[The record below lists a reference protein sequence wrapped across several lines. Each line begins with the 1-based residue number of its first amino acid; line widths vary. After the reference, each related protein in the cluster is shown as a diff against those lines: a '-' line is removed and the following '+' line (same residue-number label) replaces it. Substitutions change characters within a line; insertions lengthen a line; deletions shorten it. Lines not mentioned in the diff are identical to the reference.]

1 MGKNIRLNNPRP
13 NEDRSLS
20 KAAAKRRQNKETI
33 DEAWQRILAMK
44 NSPTDTERLKS
55 VKLAMEK
62 GIIGREPGSAGK
74 RFSKAEA
81 LRLWAELEE
90 LERRNRLKELVDNMP
105 DNYRLITSSD
115 EFSAM
120 LDKLTNEDTIVFDV
134 ETTGT
139 DVYNDKIVGHVLS
152 ATSVDKH
159 YYVPTDH
166 DDVSIVQLD
175 RVFVAE
181 ELRNIYEDSS
191 IKKIAHNAKFDVQM

>member
-13 NEDRSLS
+13 NEDKSLS

-33 DEAWQRILAMK
+33 DEAWQRIFAMK
-44 NSPTDTERLKS
+44 NSPTDEARLKS
-55 VKLAMEK
+55 VKQAMEN
-62 GIIGREPGSAGK
+62 GVIGREPGSAGK

-81 LRLWAELEE
+81 LRLWTELEE

-115 EFSAM
+115 DFYGM
-120 LDKLTNEDTIVFDV
+120 LDELINEELIVFDV

-139 DVYNDKIVGHVLS
+139 DVYSDRVVGHVLS

-166 DDVSIVQLD
+166 DDVSIAQLD
-175 RVFVAE
+175 RVFVTE
-181 ELRNIYEDSS
+181 ELR
-191 IKKIAHNAKFDVQM
+191 HL

>member
-55 VKLAMEK
+55 VKQAMEK

-81 LRLWAELEE
+81 LRLWMELEE
-90 LERRNRLKELVDNMP
+90 LERRNRLNDLVDNMP
-105 DNYRLITSSD
+105 NNYDLV
-115 EFSAM
+115 
-120 LDKLTNEDTIVFDV
+120 TN
-134 ETTGT
+134 
-139 DVYNDKIVGHVLS
+139 K
-152 ATSVDKH
+152 K
-159 YYVPTDH
+159 
-166 DDVSIVQLD
+166 
-175 RVFVAE
+175 
-181 ELRNIYEDSS
+181 ELEVVIEY
-191 IKKIAHNAKFDVQM
+191 